1 MWPKYP
7 QQFLPQGGTPSY
19 SMRAPPKPSSK
30 VREGKPAISSQPSP
44 FKMLGEVMIAP
55 LNLFFLPKATWV
67 HPVV

>member
-1 MWPKYP
+1 MAQISTAVPPTGWDTQLFYA
-7 QQFLPQGGTPSY
+7 
-19 SMRAPPKPSSK
+19 APPKPSSK